1 MIHYIN
7 LDHITGLKDSS
18 GVRFYYTNEER
29 EYLAG
34 INDTGDPWVML
45 ENTTINNGLTT
56 YSITCPD
63 ACSSTYLTSPM
74 RSSNSS
80 GNEEEEE
87 GGEGG
92 VTILSEMLHVHKTG
106 VRMTNEVIRNGE
118 VYHTAIADV
127 YDSFDQQGAYM
138 APQGTYKVLPGD
150 SFRTTCYHENGSRF
164 GLGSQD
170 EMCIAFLLYYPA
182 KEVLGTPW
190 QCASWAGVVP
200 DYGSG
205 CSTELEYSD
214 LDGPDGLGRKY
225 GSPCECSASTDAG
238 SDAAW
243 FSTTYFLQT
252 AITLL
257 IVYIVL

>member
-29 EYLAG
+29 EYRAG

-118 VYHTAIADV
+118 VYHTAMQM
-127 YDSFDQQGAYM
+127 Y
-138 APQGTYKVLPGD
+138 
-150 SFRTTCYHENGSRF
+150 TTPLINRVHIWPPRVHTRY
-164 GLGSQD
+164 
-170 EMCIAFLLYYPA
+170 FLAIPFERRVTM
-182 KEVLGTPW
+182 KM
-190 QCASWAGVVP
+190 VV
-200 DYGSG
+200 
-205 CSTELEYSD
+205 D
-214 LDGPDGLGRKY
+214 LDWDLKMKCVLHFY
-225 GSPCECSASTDAG
+225 
-238 SDAAW
+238 
-243 FSTTYFLQT
+243 FTTRQKKS
-252 AITLL
+252 
-257 IVYIVL
+257 